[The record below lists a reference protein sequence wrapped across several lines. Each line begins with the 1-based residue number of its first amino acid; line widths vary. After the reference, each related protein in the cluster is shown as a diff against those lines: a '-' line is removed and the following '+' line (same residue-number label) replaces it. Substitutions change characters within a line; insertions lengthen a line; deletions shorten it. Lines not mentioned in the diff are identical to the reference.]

1 MLVAW
6 REFLR
11 IVDPDILTGYNIINF
26 DFPYIVSRGEALQI
40 PTFPYFGRV
49 KDIPTR
55 VKDTMVQSRSMGIR
69 ETKDI
74 NVEGRVQFDLL

>member
-6 REFLR
+6 REFMK

-26 DFPYIVSRGEALQI
+26 DIPYIVSRGEALQI

-49 KDIPTR
+49 KDIPVR

-74 NVEGRVQFDLL
+74 NVEGRV

>member
-11 IVDPDILTGYNIINF
+11 LVDPDILTGYNIINF
-26 DFPYIVSRGEALQI
+26 DWPYIVSRGEALRI

-49 KDIPTR
+49 KDVPTKVR
-55 VKDTMVQSRSMGIR
+55 DSMVQSKSMGIR

-74 NVEGRVQFDLL
+74 NIEGRI